1 MVCILLANGFE
12 MIEAL
17 TPCDVLK
24 RAGATV
30 KLVSITD
37 TPSATSTHGVTVGC
51 DMTISE
57 LDPEEIELLILPGGM
72 PGAQNLYDCE
82 AVCQLTVAHAKK
94 NKPIAAICA
103 APFILGKLGLL
114 KDKRATCYPS
124 MEDELCCKRLHNGAV
139 CVDGNYITS
148 KSAGTAMSFAIVLV
162 KELLGDTVANNLKK
176 SIVLDV

>member
-37 TPSATSTHGVTVGC
+37 IPSATSTHGVTVGC
-51 DMTISE
+51 DMTLSE

-82 AVCQLTVAHAKK
+82 AVCQLTVAHTKK

-114 KDKRATCYPS
+114 KEKRATCYPGF
-124 MEDELCCKRLHNGAV
+124 EGDLEGATV
-139 CVDGNYITS
+139 SCDGVVTDGNVV
-148 KSAGTAMSFAIVLV
+148 TAKGMGVSLPFSLALT
-162 KELLGDTVANNLKK
+162 ELLFGTDKANTVAAQIMAK
-176 SIVLDV
+176 

>member
-51 DMTISE
+51 DTALSE

-114 KDKRATCYPS
+114 KDKRATCYPGF
-124 MEDELCCKRLHNGAV
+124 EGDLGGATV
-139 CVDGNYITS
+139 SCDGVVTDGNVV
-148 KSAGTAMSFAIVLV
+148 TAKGMGVSLPFSLALT
-162 KELLGDTVANNLKK
+162 ELLFGKDKANAIAAQIMAK
-176 SIVLDV
+176 